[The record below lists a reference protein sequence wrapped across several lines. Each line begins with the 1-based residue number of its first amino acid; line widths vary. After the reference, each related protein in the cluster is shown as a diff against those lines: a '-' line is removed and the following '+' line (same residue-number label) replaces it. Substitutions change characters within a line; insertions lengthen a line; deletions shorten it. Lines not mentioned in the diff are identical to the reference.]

1 MTTINTLHDRPLND
15 RKNLAC
21 VYITGLAFQEWVVFN
36 IMVDPDLR
44 EIFMLDF
51 DDRVID
57 EIAAP
62 AAAVVIALGASVV
75 RVVVGVVTKA
85 PSRVGTK

>member
-1 MTTINTLHDRPLND
+1 
-15 RKNLAC
+15 
-21 VYITGLAFQEWVVFN
+21 
-36 IMVDPDLR
+36 
-44 EIFMLDF
+44 MLEF
-51 DDRVID
+51 DDRVVD